1 MGDVVLLKNFLVVGA
16 ALFAIGLTG
25 FVVRRNMIVM
35 FISAEMMLQGVSL
48 SLVAWSGYH
57 GDWGGQMLVL
67 FIIAVAA
74 CEAGIGL
81 ALILMLFKKSGRL
94 DIAFWQEMREEGQP
108 AFVDRNLPEERIEER
123 LWPHLTPAGVE
134 PEEQPERELHRSRV

>member
-1 MGDVVLLKNFLVVGA
+1 MDEVLLLKNYLVLGA
-16 ALFAIGLTG
+16 ALVAIGMVG
-25 FVVRRNMIVM
+25 FLVRRNMIVM
-35 FISAEMMLQGVSL
+35 FISAEILLQGVSI
-48 SLVAWSGYH
+48 SLIAWSRFR

-94 DIAFWQEMREEGQP
+94 DIAFWQDMREEGQP
-108 AFVDRNLPEERIEER
+108 AFVDRQLPERREEEPM
-123 LWPHLTPAGVE
+123 WPRLTPAGVE
-134 PEEQPERELHRSRV
+134 PEPDQEQELHRSRV

>member
-1 MGDVVLLKNFLVVGA
+1 MGDVLLLKNFLVVGA
-16 ALFAIGLTG
+16 ALFAIGLVG

-35 FISAEMMLQGVSL
+35 FISAEMMLQGVSV
-48 SLVAWSGYH
+48 SLVAWSAYH
-57 GDWGGQMLVL
+57 GDWGGQMLVV

-81 ALILMLFKKSGRL
+81 ALILMLFKQSGRL

-108 AFVDRNLPEERIEER
+108 AFVDRNLPEEREEER
-123 LWPHLTPAGVE
+123 HWPHLTPAGVE
-134 PEEQPERELHRSRV
+134 PPAETEREMHRSRV